1 MWTKESLEKLVR
13 ERLGEYLLIVASNR
27 QPYSHLSVRGKIDCR
42 RGAGGVITALDPV
55 LKACGGTWVAYGD
68 GDADRRATGR
78 DGRLQVPAD
87 DPRYTLRRVWLT
99 KEEEDA
105 YYYGYSN
112 EALWPLCHTV
122 FNRPAFN
129 KGDWDCYERV
139 NRKFA
144 DAVLEETGGRKAFV
158 WIQDYHLCLLPRLL
172 KELAGPQ
179 VITAHFWHIPWPP
192 HETFRI
198 CPQRKELLHGLLAND
213 LIGFHTRHHCHNF
226 LDVVDREIEC
236 RIDRERQ
243 SVTFAGHET
252 LVRPYPISVDFAGL
266 GALADSPEVASL
278 ADSLRAE
285 FGAAGRTVIAGL
297 DRIDY
302 TKGIPER
309 ILAVDRLLEKH
320 PDLKGGFVFLQM
332 GHLSRIHIR
341 QYKDLNDEINALA
354 EEINWKHS
362 TDEWNPIVVAR
373 RHLTLKEALALYRI
387 SDILLVS
394 SLHDGMNLVSKEFVS
409 SRTDEGGVL
418 VLSRFTGAAR
428 ELADA
433 ILINPYDREESADA
447 LFAALTMP
455 AEERRR
461 RMAKMREAIRI
472 NNIFRWAG
480 KVISELLRF
489 EFAE

>member
-1 MWTKESLEKLVR
+1 MHPHLEPNG
-13 ERLGEYLLIVASNR
+13 GEPHN
-27 QPYSHLSVRGKIDCR
+27 SH
-42 RGAGGVITALDPV
+42 
-55 LKACGGTWVAYGD
+55 
-68 GDADRRATGR
+68 
-78 DGRLQVPAD
+78 PARPD
-87 DPRYTLRRVWLT
+87 DP
-99 KEEEDA
+99 DPH
-105 YYYGYSN
+105 S
-112 EALWPLCHTV
+112 
-122 FNRPAFN
+122 PATI
-129 KGDWDCYERV
+129 R
-139 NRKFA
+139 
-144 DAVLEETGGRKAFV
+144 
-158 WIQDYHLCLLPRLL
+158 RLL
-172 KELAGPQ
+172 G
-179 VITAHFWHIPWPP
+179 
-192 HETFRI
+192 
-198 CPQRKELLHGLLAND
+198 
-213 LIGFHTRHHCHNF
+213 
-226 LDVVDREIEC
+226 VDR
-236 RIDRERQ
+236 
-243 SVTFAGHET
+243 
-252 LVRPYPISVDFAGL
+252 L
-266 GALADSPEVASL
+266 
-278 ADSLRAE
+278 
-285 FGAAGRTVIAGL
+285 
-297 DRIDY
+297 DY

-461 RMAKMREAIRI
+461 RMAKMREVIRI